1 MARKEAV
8 LTGSLSGDQ
17 LELVPLLGPLLD
29 TGNNEGGGGHG
40 DEAGY
45 EEDWKGEEWGKKKE
59 CYAVT
64 LLEGA
69 YEDRQIMPSSFFR
82 VSHACNVRT
91 FGEAI
96 KSRRSR

>member
-1 MARKEAV
+1 
-8 LTGSLSGDQ
+8 
-17 LELVPLLGPLLD
+17 
-29 TGNNEGGGGHG
+29 
-40 DEAGY
+40 
-45 EEDWKGEEWGKKKE
+45 
-59 CYAVT
+59 VT